1 MSFIKI
7 TEQPSLHEDLEQLSV
22 RSLLEGINEEDQKVA
37 LAVRSCIPHIERLVT
52 GIVERM
58 QQGGRVFYIGAGTS
72 GRLGVLDASEIPP
85 TFGMPDTYI
94 ICLLYT
100 SDAAD
105 D

>member
-1 MSFIKI
+1 M
-7 TEQPSLHEDLEQLSV
+7 HEDLEQLSV

-72 GRLGVLDASEIPP
+72 GRLGYWMLRRFHRLSVCPILI
-85 TFGMPDTYI
+85 
-94 ICLLYT
+94 
-100 SDAAD
+100 
-105 D
+105 